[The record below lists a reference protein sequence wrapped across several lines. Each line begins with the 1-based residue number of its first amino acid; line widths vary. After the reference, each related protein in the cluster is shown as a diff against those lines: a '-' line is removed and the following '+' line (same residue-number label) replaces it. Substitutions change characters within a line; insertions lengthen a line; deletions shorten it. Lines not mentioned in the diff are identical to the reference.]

1 MYTIIH
7 LIATIMQ
14 PARVYRVKAG
24 KQARRV
30 NARACLLL
38 RIMIYIRN
46 KYIISVPPIKHT
58 EIKK

>member
-1 MYTIIH
+1 MLMYTIIIY

-14 PARVYRVKAG
+14 PDQSIKAG

-38 RIMIYIRN
+38 RMIYIRN